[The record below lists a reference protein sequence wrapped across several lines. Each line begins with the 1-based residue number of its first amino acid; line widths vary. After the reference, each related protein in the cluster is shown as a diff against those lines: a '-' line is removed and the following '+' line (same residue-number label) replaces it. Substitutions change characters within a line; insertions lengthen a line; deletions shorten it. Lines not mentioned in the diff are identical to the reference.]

1 MNFRSVQVTRYV
13 ARLLGYATD
22 NTRRQPVNHSAIL
35 LVTPQGSNAWGCRA
49 VLTATLYVNDGVHV
63 TIRPELF
70 IEQIDALDLDGD
82 SV

>member
-1 MNFRSVQVTRYV
+1 MQLTTLDDS
-13 ARLLGYATD
+13 L
-22 NTRRQPVNHSAIL
+22 SI
-35 LVTPQGSNAWGCRA
+35 TPQGSNARGCRA